1 MILATDVH
9 YKSGGGAVA
18 AGVVFA
24 SWESGIPE
32 DIVLKSIPRVEP
44 YEPGQFFRRE
54 LPCLLEIIQ
63 AIPCRLSSVVIDGY
77 VTLGDSGRPGLGIY
91 LFEALGGS
99 PPVIGVAKA
108 PFRDTPEEC
117 RVYRGGSRNPL
128 YVTSAGMPLE
138 EAKRNI
144 QSMHGQYRIPTTL
157 READRACRIF

>member
-1 MILATDVH
+1 M
-9 YKSGGGAVA
+9 A

-24 SWESGIPE
+24 SWESGIAE
-32 DIVLKSIPRVEP
+32 DIVLKSISRVEP
-44 YEPGQFFRRE
+44 YEPSQFFKRE
-54 LPCLLEIIQ
+54 LPCLLEMIQ
-63 AIPCRLSSVVIDGY
+63 SIPYRLSAVVIDGY

-91 LFEALGGS
+91 LFEALGGF

-144 QSMHGQYRIPTTL
+144 QSMHGQYRIPAML
-157 READRACRIF
+157 KQADRACRGLPDFLPI